1 MDRTTEQIMEEI
13 QAISDN
19 VTALHA
25 DKLTAEDLSQAI
37 AAGLKQAI
45 SDPQFWDAAVYAMQ
59 GRAKEQA
66 GGWLL
71 GGIRAALSKLGW
83 LMVIGLS
90 VYLLGGWQA
99 VVAVFKTHTP

>member
-1 MDRTTEQIMEEI
+1 MEPTAEQIMREV

-25 DKLTAEDLSQAI
+25 DKLTAEDLSHAV

-45 SDPQFWDAAVYAMQ
+45 SDPQFWDSAVYAMQ

-71 GGIRAALSKLGW
+71 GGLRAMLSKLAW
-83 LMVIGLS
+83 IAVIGLS

-99 VVAVFKTHTP
+99 VVAVFKAHQT

>member
-1 MDRTTEQIMEEI
+1 MQEI
-13 QAISDN
+13 QSISDN

-25 DKLTAEDLSQAI
+25 DKLTADDLSHAV

-59 GRAKEQA
+59 NRAKAEA

-71 GGIRAALSKLGW
+71 GGIKVLTSRLAWIALIAGGIY
-83 LMVIGLS
+83 LM
-90 VYLLGGWQA
+90 GGWSA
-99 VVAVFKTHTP
+99 VVAAWKASHQ